1 MKDAEDLTYSKALNE
16 LRDIVSNIESQ
27 EIDIDHLTQKV
38 RRATELIV
46 FCRSRLR
53 TTEEEIKRIFED
65 KNLSDIE

>member
-16 LRDIVSNIESQ
+16 LREIVSNIESQ

-38 RRATELIV
+38 RRATELIG

-53 TTEEEIKRIFED
+53 TTEEEIQRIFED